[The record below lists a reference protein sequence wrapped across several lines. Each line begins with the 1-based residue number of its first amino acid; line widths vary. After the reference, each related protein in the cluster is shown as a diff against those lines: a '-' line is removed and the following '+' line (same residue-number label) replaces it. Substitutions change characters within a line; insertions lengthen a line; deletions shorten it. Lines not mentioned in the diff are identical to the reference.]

1 MGKQVNVAE
10 AKATLSQLLDDAA
23 RGEDVVIA
31 RAGKPI
37 ARLVAVEEPKW
48 RVLGFMEFDVDDS
61 AFDPLTGDELAAWE
75 S

>member
-1 MGKQVNVAE
+1 MAKQVNVAE
-10 AKATLSQLLDDAA
+10 AKATLSQLLDDAS

-37 ARLVAVEEPKW
+37 ARLVPVVEPKW
-48 RVLGFMEFDVDDS
+48 RVLGFLDLDVDDAAFEPLS
-61 AFDPLTGDELAAWE
+61 AADLAAWE

>member
-1 MGKQVNVAE
+1 MAKQVNVAE
-10 AKATLSQLLDDAA
+10 AKATLSQLLDDAS

-37 ARLVAVEEPKW
+37 ARLVPVVEPKW
-48 RVLGFMEFDVDDS
+48 RVLGFLDLDVDDA
-61 AFDPLTGDELAAWE
+61 AFEPLSTADLAAWE